1 MGFNLGSL
9 AGLGAAAAG
18 YAVGGPVGGALMAGG
33 LSTAGQAMANSANQ
47 ESAREQMAF
56 QSNMSNTSYQRAVE
70 DMKAAGLSP
79 MLAYSQGG
87 ASTPSG
93 AQAQHQ
99 NIVGQGVESAMRGY
113 QADATLKNLVQ
124 DIDNKK
130 GQRQLIDS
138 QMLKTDAETANTIA
152 DLPNIKARTKNIMMD
167 TQLKIMQA
175 RLAGVTADTAVN
187 LMPKAVA
194 EGGYYRDYGYGPFA
208 LRDAATV
215 GNSAASLI
223 NAVNPFKWGRG
234 TTTTTHSP
242 GGVTTSTTRGN

>member
-1 MGFNLGSL
+1 MGLNLGTL

-18 YAVGGPVGGALMAGG
+18 YTVGGPVGGALMAGG
-33 LSTAGQAMANSANQ
+33 LSTAGQAMANTANQ
-47 ESAREQMAF
+47 QSAREQMAF
-56 QSNMSNTSYQRAVE
+56 QASMSNTSYQRAVE

-87 ASTPSG
+87 ASTPTG

-99 NIVGQGVESAMRGY
+99 NIIGQGVESAMRGY
-113 QADATLKNLVQ
+113 QATEQLKNLKEDTSV
-124 DIDNKK
+124 KY
-130 GQRQLIDS
+130 GLRQLYDS

-152 DLPNIKARTKNIMMD
+152 DLPNIKARTRNILMD

-175 RLAGVTADTAVN
+175 RLAGITADTAEN
-187 LMPKAVA
+187 LMPKAIA

-223 NAVNPFKWGRG
+223 NAINPFKWGRG
-234 TTTTTHSP
+234 TTTTTTGPS
-242 GGVTTSTTRGN
+242 GTTTSTTRGN